1 MATVNNSNKKTKG
14 PSQTAPAGYKG
25 KNQAFLDAE
34 YLSARYKKSSIEDVI
49 SVGIIITNP
58 AHEELD
64 RFYSTVRLRPGHKL
78 PPLITELTG
87 LTNEDLEF

>member
-1 MATVNNSNKKTKG
+1 MANDNLKPKPKKIKG

-49 SVGIIITNP
+49 SVGMIITNP
-58 AHEELD
+58 AHQELD
-64 RFYSTVRLRPGHKL
+64 RFYSTIQLKPGHKL

-87 LTNEDLEF
+87 LTNDD

>member
-1 MATVNNSNKKTKG
+1 MATVNNSNKKIKG

-49 SVGIIITNP
+49 SVGVIITNP

-64 RFYSTVRLRPGHKL
+64 RFYSTVQLRQATTTYYRAHWSYQ
-78 PPLITELTG
+78 
-87 LTNEDLEF
+87 